1 MLPTEHASNFVLN
14 KNGILIYFNS
24 PRFSIKDEITQNIYV
39 VVDRNKD
46 DESTYITVG
55 DYYIDDTNL
64 VRKSITSDK
73 GYWNDRLTYKKI
85 IATTNKSLNLPIRV
99 VLNKLNLPK
108 LTVESLEKFV
118 HCFNNKIDF
127 SVKVQ
132 YKSMYVKGNYQNKC
146 CLCGE
151 IFNNTDKL
159 GFVCPK
165 HCMIDTDENNFIKM
179 QFDVK

>member
-73 GYWNDRLTYKKI
+73 G
-85 IATTNKSLNLPIRV
+85 
-99 VLNKLNLPK
+99 
-108 LTVESLEKFV
+108 
-118 HCFNNKIDF
+118 
-127 SVKVQ
+127 
-132 YKSMYVKGNYQNKC
+132 
-146 CLCGE
+146 
-151 IFNNTDKL
+151 
-159 GFVCPK
+159 
-165 HCMIDTDENNFIKM
+165 
-179 QFDVK
+179 